1 MEEKLQ
7 TLGQMLE
14 LSPTAQ
20 LLFSGET
27 LKALSGAARK
37 LFPGAEPGARLQ
49 ELLGDYAGEYR
60 AFSGKGTL
68 LFSGRLAGLP
78 CEITV
83 TALDEL
89 RLVTVLPT
97 NETMGIHSLGA
108 ITVNLRQALSAVT
121 AAKGQ
126 LLPLL
131 EENQENMN
139 TAAQLNQGLF
149 AALRM
154 TGNLELYY
162 SIANGGPELHLL
174 WADLGAWLEG
184 MVRQLEPLTEMTGR
198 KLLWSCPAEC
208 CGLVM
213 DVQLMG
219 RALLNLVSNAIKFS
233 EAGSEIR
240 LQLRR
245 REGLLVL
252 SVQDQGCGIPADRMG
267 LIYNWSRHK
276 GQFPD
281 PRWGMGLGLFLVRR
295 ILESHGGR
303 LLIESQEGQGTKA
316 YMALPTTRKGGV
328 QAVHSSIQ
336 VPDYAG
342 GMRHTLL
349 ELADALPAK
358 AYDLRGIDL

>member
-7 TLGQMLE
+7 TLIQMLE
-14 LSPTAQ
+14 LSPTVQ

-27 LKALSGAARK
+27 LQALSGAARK

-49 ELLGDYAGEYR
+49 ELVGDYEEEYR
-60 AFSGKGTL
+60 AFSGTGTL
-68 LFSGRLAGLP
+68 LFSGSLMGIS

-83 TALDEL
+83 TALDEF

-97 NETMGIHSLGA
+97 NETVGIHSLGA

-131 EENQENMN
+131 EESQENIS
-139 TAAQLNQGLF
+139 AASRLNQGLF

-162 SIANGGPELHLL
+162 SIANGGPEMHPL
-174 WADLGAWLEG
+174 WVDLGDWLEE
-184 MVRQLEPLTEMTGR
+184 MTRKLEPLAELAGK
-198 KLLWSCPAEC
+198 KLLWSRPPGRWE
-208 CGLVM
+208 LEM
-213 DVQLMG
+213 DARLME
-219 RALLNLVSNAIKFS
+219 RALLNLVSNALKFT
-233 EAGSEIR
+233 EPGSVIEMR
-240 LQLRR
+240 LRR
-245 REGLLVL
+245 RAGQMVL

-267 LIYNWSRHK
+267 LIYNWSQHK
-276 GQFPD
+276 GRFPD

-316 YMALPTTRKGGV
+316 YMAFPATRKGGL

-342 GMRHTLL
+342 GMEHTLL